1 MPSPSARSIT
11 AIGCIFAFIATS
23 AEAAATAPSPVDN
36 GLRALARLAAV
47 PESESQHRVA
57 IAALEG
63 LAFLASGSDS
73 TAGPFHRQVRDDRD
87 FIEANTRDTGLMAAK
102 DEPAAMYAHGYA
114 TLFMAELLMKTKD
127 VSLPPRLQKAVALI
141 NNSASKEGG
150 WRYLPEPHDA
160 DVSVTACVLNAL
172 LAARAAGVPVDAK
185 VIAAAT
191 AYVNSCQTDDGGFS
205 YMAGQGKAG
214 ASGLPRS
221 AAAMAVLLHGG
232 AKPADPSIARGI
244 QYVLQRVD
252 APKPSI
258 ADEGHFFYGAY
269 YSAQWLPFV
278 DDATRQAY
286 ASLRD
291 KMIAGQQADGTWAG
305 QMGPEYTTASA
316 LIVLQAAQKTLW
328 IFKVNR

>member
-1 MPSPSARSIT
+1 MLFRTPWRLTVIICLLTFVSISAK
-11 AIGCIFAFIATS
+11 
-23 AEAAATAPSPVDN
+23 AAAPAPGPVDN

-47 PESESQHRVA
+47 PEAESQHRVA

-73 TAGPFHRQVRDDRD
+73 TAGPFHRQVRDDLD

-102 DEPAAMYAHGYA
+102 DEPAPMYSHGYA

-127 VSLPPRLQKAVALI
+127 DSLRPRLQKAVALI
-141 NNSASKEGG
+141 NSSVSKEGG

-172 LAARAAGVPVDAK
+172 LAARAAGIPVDAK
-185 VIAAAT
+185 VIAGAT
-191 AYVNSCQTDDGGFS
+191 AYVTSCQVDDGGFS

-221 AAAMAVLLHGG
+221 AAAIAVLLHGG
-232 AKPADPSIARGI
+232 AKPSDQSISRGI
-244 QYVLQRVD
+244 QYVLQHLE
-252 APKPSI
+252 APKPSLGQ
-258 ADEGHFFYGAY
+258 EGHFFYGAY
-269 YSAQWLPFV
+269 YASQWFPFV
-278 DDATRQAY
+278 DDATRKTY
-286 ASLRD
+286 ASLQNR
-291 KMIAGQQADGTWAG
+291 ITTGQQADGTWAG

-316 LIVLQAAQKTLW
+316 LIVLQSPQKKLW
-328 IFKVNR
+328 IFEANR